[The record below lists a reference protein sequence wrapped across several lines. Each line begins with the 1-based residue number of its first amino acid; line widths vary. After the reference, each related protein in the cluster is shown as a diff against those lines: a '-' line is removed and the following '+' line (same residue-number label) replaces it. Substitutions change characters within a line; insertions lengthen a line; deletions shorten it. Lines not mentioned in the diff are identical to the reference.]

1 MAEPMS
7 LSTSPTLLEQLRVHP
22 GDRGAWEELVGR
34 YAPRIRIWCR
44 RSGLQ
49 EADVEDAVQ
58 AVLARLVRG
67 MAEFRYDPSRSFRAY
82 LKSLTR
88 YAVCDLREA
97 FARPDA
103 GCGGSRAAEI
113 LAGVQARDDL
123 MRHLEDEFDL
133 ELLREATRRASHRV
147 EPTTWEAFRLVVED
161 GLPSREGR
169 RPPRDQGR
177 PGVRGQEPGS
187 WPWSSRNSASWKGT
201 RRSATCWG
209 SREGLGDD
217 MVSESPSGWNGSSTA
232 GTTTPIATP
241 SRTTSRVPPCR
252 RRRATDRRL
261 ESPVAPEAGRGHPWA
276 ESPRRRHPPSRRPSR
291 RPGGSVDFG
300 PGDGPPSPMA
310 ALRDEVWSATTS
322 GGGWASS
329 RWRSTPS

>member
-58 AVLARLVRG
+58 AVLARLARG

-103 GCGGSRAAEI
+103 GCGGSRVAEI
-113 LAGVQARDDL
+113 LAGVRARDDL

-133 ELLREATRRASHRV
+133 ELLREAMRRASHRV

-161 GLPSREGR
+161 GLPSREAADRLGIKVAR
-169 RPPRDQGR
+169 VYVAKSRVLALVQ
-177 PGVRGQEPGS
+177 QELRALEGGPEVGDVL
-187 WPWSSRNSASWKGT
+187 
-201 RRSATCWG
+201 G
-209 SREGLGDD
+209 SREGPGDD
-217 MVSESPSGWNGSSTA
+217 RVSE
-232 GTTTPIATP
+232 
-241 SRTTSRVPPCR
+241 R
-252 RRRATDRRL
+252 
-261 ESPVAPEAGRGHPWA
+261 
-276 ESPRRRHPPSRRPSR
+276 
-291 RPGGSVDFG
+291 
-300 PGDGPPSPMA
+300 
-310 ALRDEVWSATTS
+310 
-322 GGGWASS
+322 
-329 RWRSTPS
+329 